1 MLIFRFLTV
10 KCVGGA
16 EQDWSYLAFY
26 WLALEIKMTTKSN
39 FIFSY
44 NSPEY
49 STVRHKYES
58 ALEHFAFSMN
68 QKNRPNKSRTMPDH
82 DFSVASSFETQLYK
96 FIASNLAFSC
106 TWKTK

>member
-1 MLIFRFLTV
+1 MRYIYRVSSDKKKPTKMLIFRFLTV

-58 ALEHFAFSMN
+58 AVEHFALSMN
-68 QKNRPNKSRTMPDH
+68 QKKPSKEKSD
-82 DFSVASSFETQLYK
+82 DA
-96 FIASNLAFSC
+96 
-106 TWKTK
+106 W